1 MVAFDR
7 KTARGLA
14 DATAIG
20 DRVLIARI
28 IHSAATL
35 AWCKLKVEA
44 LRGPEIAG
52 APPEA
57 ASGDVGRRGGGF

>member
-44 LRGPEIAG
+44 LQRPEIAG
-52 APPEA
+52 AAPEA
-57 ASGDVGRRGGGF
+57 GSDDVGRPGGPF